1 MTKFTLI
8 SLFIVALY
16 SCKKSEPSGVMIS
29 IENNTNFTLESAQLI
44 YDTTNYNYGTI
55 LPGQATGYI
64 FFKSMP
70 DTPAARA
77 DSANKKIIAG
87 HFIPPNSYPTPIL
100 ANGKYTLQIFP
111 DSTLFYHLQCKV
123 YKKLTL

>member
-8 SLFIVALY
+8 SLFIIALY

-29 IENNTNFTLESAQLI
+29 IENNTNFTLESAQLV

-70 DTPAARA
+70 DAPAARA

-87 HFIPPNSYPTPIL
+87 LFIPPNSYPTPIL

-111 DSTLFYHLQCKV
+111 DSTLFYHYNARFIKN
-123 YKKLTL
+123 

>member
-1 MTKFTLI
+1 MTRFILI
-8 SLFIVALY
+8 SLFIVAFC

-29 IENNTNFTLESAQLI
+29 IENNTSFTLDSTKLV

-55 LPGQATGYI
+55 LPGQATKYI

-70 DTPAARA
+70 DAPAARA

-87 HFIPPNSYPTPIL
+87 HFIPPNSYPTPVL

-111 DSTLFYHLQCKV
+111 DSTLFYHYNARFIKN
-123 YKKLTL
+123 